1 MKKTIFTVSA
11 LGAVLLL
18 GACGGNA
25 KKETAD
31 RTVVPAI
38 DLTAMD
44 TTIRPQDDFYMYANG
59 NWIKNNP
66 LKPAYSRFGSFDIL
80 RDTSTARIH
89 QIVENLAKSDFS
101 KGTDEYRIAV
111 LYRQAMDSTTRNQLG
126 AKPIMDHLKELSEL
140 KDKVEIIKYAADR
153 DNEGYGTLFG
163 SYVYADAKNSDL
175 NVLHISQTGLSLGNR
190 DYYVQKTPENES
202 ILKDYTAYIEKIVK
216 MAGYDDAM
224 AKRVAENNLKVQKQ
238 LAQFSYSSQELRDTY
253 RNYNMLKLS
262 ELIDK
267 QADFDW
273 KLYFDERELKLDSL
287 NVAQLDFFKEFAV
300 WYKEVGI
307 EELKDWLLAS
317 YIDDNTGFLSDDF
330 AQASFDF
337 YSKRLRG
344 QEEMKPRWERSV
356 GLVEGILGQALGK
369 VYVEKYFSP
378 EAKQRMLDLVGN
390 LQVALKE
397 RIESLTWMTGATKE
411 KALEKLAAFVVKI
424 GYPDTWRDFS
434 SMDIDAGK
442 SYIENLKAA
451 KAYWQEDNIKR
462 LGQKVDR
469 DEWLMN
475 PQTVNAYYNPST
487 NEICFPAGILQPP
500 FFNVDADDAVNYGA
514 IGVVIGHE
522 MTHGFDDQGRNF
534 DKKGDLNN
542 WWTDEDSKKF
552 EESTK
557 VLVNQFNQIIVA
569 DDVHADGALTL
580 GENIAD
586 QGGLLI
592 SYAALQNALKGKE
605 IEPIDGF
612 TPAQRFYIAYAR
624 IWGQNIRKEEILRL
638 TKLDVHSLG
647 MWRVNATLRNV
658 EDFYKAFNIQPED
671 KMYLAPEERVVIW

>member
-1 MKKTIFTVSA
+1 
-11 LGAVLLL
+11 
-18 GACGGNA
+18 
-25 KKETAD
+25 
-31 RTVVPAI
+31 
-38 DLTAMD
+38 
-44 TTIRPQDDFYMYANG
+44 
-59 NWIKNNP
+59 
-66 LKPAYSRFGSFDIL
+66 
-80 RDTSTARIH
+80 
-89 QIVENLAKSDFS
+89 
-101 KGTDEYRIAV
+101 
-111 LYRQAMDSTTRNQLG
+111 
-126 AKPIMDHLKELSEL
+126 
-140 KDKVEIIKYAADR
+140 
-153 DNEGYGTLFG
+153 
-163 SYVYADAKNSDL
+163 
-175 NVLHISQTGLSLGNR
+175 
-190 DYYVQKTPENES
+190 
-202 ILKDYTAYIEKIVK
+202 
-216 MAGYDDAM
+216 
-224 AKRVAENNLKVQKQ
+224 
-238 LAQFSYSSQELRDTY
+238 
-253 RNYNMLKLS
+253 
-262 ELIDK
+262 
-267 QADFDW
+267 
-273 KLYFDERELKLDSL
+273 
-287 NVAQLDFFKEFAV
+287 
-300 WYKEVGI
+300 
-307 EELKDWLLAS
+307 
-317 YIDDNTGFLSDDF
+317 
-330 AQASFDF
+330 
-337 YSKRLRG
+337 
-344 QEEMKPRWERSV
+344 
-356 GLVEGILGQALGK
+356 
-369 VYVEKYFSP
+369 
-378 EAKQRMLDLVGN
+378 MLDLVGN

-411 KALEKLAAFVVKI
+411 KALEKLASFVVKI